1 MEDIDKVVELDLGC
15 RPEAAV
21 SGPLLL
27 ATDRSTFLTFNAVH
41 KVGKW
46 WEDAGHAVVEL
57 PHCVCV
63 QFGYPND
70 EALPGH
76 PLYAAGVQSYGIYEV
91 LNSSCDQRL
100 EKQNRVA
107 FPHADYSGRR
117 LRHFIIVFH
126 DSTFECLA
134 GDIRLELTREPF
146 QQTFDRIAKRVLA
159 E

>member
-1 MEDIDKVVELDLGC
+1 MEEVDKVIELDLGC

-27 ATDRSTFLTFNAVH
+27 ATDRSTFLTFNAVR
-41 KVGKW
+41 KVGQW
-46 WEDAGHAVVEL
+46 WEDAGKALVEFT
-57 PHCVCV
+57 HCSCV

-91 LNSSCDQRL
+91 LNSSWHQRL
-100 EKQNRVA
+100 INQNRVS
-107 FPHADYSGRR
+107 FPHADYSKAIS
-117 LRHFIIVFH
+117 RHFVIVFH

-134 GDIRLELTREPF
+134 SDIRLELTQEPF
-146 QQTFDRIAKRVLA
+146 QQTFDRIAKIVLA